1 MKVKDILT
9 KTNVWT
15 HVMIRDLK
23 NTNEDIV
30 SDLLININSK
40 KDWFIDSLY
49 EQYVCAVQVI
59 DNALILTI
67 IIEG

>member
-15 HVMIRDLK
+15 HVKIRDLK
-23 NTNEDIV
+23 NTNEDII

-49 EQYVCAVQVI
+49 EQYVCAIQVI

>member
-15 HVMIRDLK
+15 HIKIRDLK

-49 EQYVCAVQVI
+49 EQYVCAIQVI

-67 IIEG
+67 IIKG